1 MSARTP
7 VVKLGQRDN
16 SDAQADTSD
25 PQAIANAARE
35 FMTSQSAKGITVSY
49 ADAVLH
55 VSKTD
60 AS

>member
-1 MSARTP
+1 M
-7 VVKLGQRDN
+7 KLGQRDN